1 MSVQAT
7 TLAPNTILYA
17 NELFELIYPRGAF
30 YMRKQQNTASGNY
43 SSWLN
48 KPVLLHVATGGLLTV
63 LNCVIVSES
72 DATLQVRIGSLWD
85 VDVFKEMIVA
95 VQMGVCVG
103 PRLAN

>member
-17 NELFELIYPRGAF
+17 NELFESIYPRGAF
-30 YMRKQQNTASGNY
+30 YVRKQQNTLSGNY
-43 SSWLN
+43 SRWLN
-48 KPVLLHVATGGLLTV
+48 KPVLLHVATGGLLSV

-72 DATLQVRIGSLWD
+72 DATLQVRIGNLWD

-95 VQMGVCVG
+95 VQMGVSVE